1 MYTLLSRSW
10 CMIYKEKTLIKI
22 MISSFFFFVVAMM
35 VQISPINYFKN
46 NRAMS
51 LIHSPVKSWG
61 GCLNL
66 YDEKVSDINAPN
78 KLIKKEKN
86 FEILTRVLQFQDKLM
101 LYIYNSVHLRRHR
114 VDLLLLQKEHLVFST
129 IFHNFWIFFNFCV
142 SIICIIFCTA
152 SSILC
157 IHFFKK
163 YLCNCIV
170 S

>member
-114 VDLLLLQKEHLVFST
+114 VDLLLLQKEHLHSLSWSISDPIYVRQDMLS
-129 IFHNFWIFFNFCV
+129 WIQRNLLWRAYLQLPARWNLCSPKCV
-142 SIICIIFCTA
+142 
-152 SSILC
+152 
-157 IHFFKK
+157 
-163 YLCNCIV
+163 
-170 S
+170 